1 MSLRADSRL
10 RGRLDFGCMKRCD
23 FWRAKRAENFPHHP
37 TCFPHNQHF
46 LPHNVP
52 ENFRTICY
60 FFPHP
65 IRCPVFIEVSQL
77 VLVSNLMRKLHN
89 SRNYAFASFLV
100 GLLQYNPSKFINF
113 QRVFFF
119 LCKESEQVPT
129 LPLPNHHVYQ
139 YCQPTPGHYHY
150 HNQH

>member
-1 MSLRADSRL
+1 MKITGKAQILIYFFLFKMSLRADSRL

-23 FWRAKRAENFPHHP
+23 FWRAKRAENFPHNP

-65 IRCPVFIEVSQL
+65 IRCPVYSSFILLTE
-77 VLVSNLMRKLHN
+77 
-89 SRNYAFASFLV
+89 NYFVQPSV
-100 GLLQYNPSKFINF
+100 G
-113 QRVFFF
+113 
-119 LCKESEQVPT
+119 KESKTASLGWLSKVPKQSSIQQVSEEEEET
-129 LPLPNHHVYQ
+129 QNL
-139 YCQPTPGHYHY
+139 
-150 HNQH
+150 